1 VALSS
6 PFWEDS
12 LSHYGQGYRTHLNHF
27 YSGINLLGMLTS
39 VICLAESLPEIWSL
53 RFDDHEEADERLEDL
68 KKEKEKLTGALHFTI
83 ESERARL
90 KAQGQSDLWLDITYA
105 DFFALTSTKAAK
117 VAFAYGSIFR
127 LCDQMQANAVIR
139 QLLMYQ
145 ALGILPE
152 NIEAALKV
160 TGVVPNEELD
170 NHYLLFT
177 GHMIDAPGRTE
188 VRFPPEAETAA
199 RKAIEAQVRA
209 VIQQEQ
215 GKEIWGIAG
224 GACGGDILFHE
235 VCMELGIPT
244 ELYLAVP
251 REAYISESVAFAG
264 NEWVD
269 RFDNLYTTL
278 PHRVLSQDKSLP
290 LWLQKRAPYDFWSRA
305 NLWMLY
311 NAMAND
317 SINMTLL
324 ALWDGKGGDDEGG
337 TAHMVDLVRRHGG
350 LAVRI
355 DVGSLQTT

>member
-1 VALSS
+1 
-6 PFWEDS
+6 
-12 LSHYGQGYRTHLNHF
+12 
-27 YSGINLLGMLTS
+27 
-39 VICLAESLPEIWSL
+39 
-53 RFDDHEEADERLEDL
+53 
-68 KKEKEKLTGALHFTI
+68 
-83 ESERARL
+83 
-90 KAQGQSDLWLDITYA
+90 
-105 DFFALTSTKAAK
+105 
-117 VAFAYGSIFR
+117 
-127 LCDQMQANAVIR
+127 
-139 QLLMYQ
+139 
-145 ALGILPE
+145 
-152 NIEAALKV
+152 
-160 TGVVPNEELD
+160 
-170 NHYLLFT
+170 
-177 GHMIDAPGRTE
+177 MIDAPGRTE

-244 ELYLAVP
+244 QLYLAVP

-269 RFDNLYTTL
+269 RFDKLYTTL

-355 DVGSLQTT
+355 DVDGLAR